1 MVLGDDG
8 AVPIADVQLRHGPA
22 HALLHHFLVGQ
33 NVGQPLPDAVRERK
47 VLLLAQR
54 DPVQMVRQAEHVL
67 PGLVALGMVAVE
79 QAWRGFAVRHQPQ
92 LPAEIEGIVHAGV
105 HALAADIGADM
116 GGVAQQEDATDLVPR
131 RLTAMD
137 LSLIHI

>member
-54 DPVQMVRQAEHVL
+54 DPVPVDVD
-67 PGLVALGMVAVE
+67 
-79 QAWRGFAVRHQPQ
+79 
-92 LPAEIEGIVHAGV
+92 
-105 HALAADIGADM
+105 AAIRR
-116 GGVAQQEDATDLVPR
+116 ETSATR
-131 RLTAMD
+131 
-137 LSLIHI
+137 